1 MTQQEF
7 VEKMKALEIQIS
19 NLTLEQKQLAKD
31 YIDSL
36 GIKRGDIVL
45 LHLSNSTKKEVR
57 ISRVMVCRS
66 TGEISYNFEVFRDKI
81 KGFTPYGT
89 NQQILSITKIDK

>member
-7 VEKMKALEIQIS
+7 TDKMKAFELQIS
-19 NLTLEQKQLAKD
+19 GIALEQRQLVKD

-36 GIKRGDIVL
+36 EIKRGDTVL

-57 ISRVMVCRS
+57 VSRVLVKRT